1 MTAYKG
7 GRGVG
12 YNIAN
17 TYLSDHYER
26 IAARA
31 EIVGSYCAGGYMYKY
46 LYAPKSGN
54 AIISILFDWSG
65 GSLYPADCSINFV
78 LWEYV
83 SRTGWVKIASKKGVV
98 SLSGYTPTQGP
109 INDTGSV
116 SSRLVAGNY
125 YCLQLQIHTK
135 GDVIGGHVVS
145 SGDFG
150 FVAWPHP
157 SNVHW
162 QYARVIY

>member
-31 EIVGSYCAGGYMYKY
+31 EIVGPYCAGGYMYKY

-83 SRTGWVKIASKKGVV
+83 SKDWMGKNCI
-98 SLSGYTPTQGP
+98 
-109 INDTGSV
+109 
-116 SSRLVAGNY
+116 
-125 YCLQLQIHTK
+125 
-135 GDVIGGHVVS
+135 
-145 SGDFG
+145 
-150 FVAWPHP
+150 
-157 SNVHW
+157 
-162 QYARVIY
+162 